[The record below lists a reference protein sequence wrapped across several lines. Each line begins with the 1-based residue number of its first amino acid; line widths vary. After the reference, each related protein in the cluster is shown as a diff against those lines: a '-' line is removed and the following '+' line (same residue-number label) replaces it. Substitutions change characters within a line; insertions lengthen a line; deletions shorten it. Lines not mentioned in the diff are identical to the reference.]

1 LENTPAI
8 LALGLFC
15 TVIFL
20 VMTEWVHLTIAAFLG
35 ALLLVFTNV
44 MTLNEAIGYIGAG
57 YSTIALF
64 FGVMVL
70 VRSFE
75 PTKIFDYLAVQMV
88 VLARGKGSRL
98 LLAIVGITSL
108 VCAFLPNATTVML
121 LAPLLPPLAADVGV
135 DFV

>member
-1 LENTPAI
+1 
-8 LALGLFC
+8 
-15 TVIFL
+15 
-20 VMTEWVHLTIAAFLG
+20 MTEWVHLTIAAFLG

-108 VCAFLPNATTVML
+108 VSQYRTKACKGRAGKGFIGITNFQL
-121 LAPLLPPLAADVGV
+121 
-135 DFV
+135 